1 MRFFSLTACAALGLF
16 ILPAVAMADDEP
28 HPFGPRPPKD
38 GPVDD
43 PFVQPFGDAKEKAQE
58 DAAPP
63 RPAAVDPIAISDDPF
78 GGLPDEAFKPRPA
91 VDGLPVTRPV
101 AVNPPPAAQPE
112 EPFELQLDLNG
123 DGNITDIEVAAAI
136 DNILK
141 DAKSRTPRGE
151 KIRAAFDT
159 NKDGKVEPAEVV
171 AKVVAE
177 RIARDLSAAQVAEMF
192 TSLDVNGDQHLDST
206 EFLKIAEL
214 IGVPE
219 QFAAPVLRKRFTA
232 LDRDGDFKIS
242 LAEAVLSAEALTSRW
257 GRGGASESDEAAMA
271 RAQEVLEEL
280 DRDKNNEISRRE
292 AARNEGLKNLFTQ
305 IDTDGDDAV
314 TLGEMYEFLRTQA
327 RQAAE
332 ESRRQERRDGWE
344 RFGRGFPGRSRD
356 RDRGRDR
363 D

>member
-1 MRFFSLTACAALGLF
+1 MRLFSLTAYAALGLF
-16 ILPAVAMADDEP
+16 ILPAIAMADDEP
-28 HPFGPRPPKD
+28 HPFGARPPKD

-43 PFVQPFGDAKEKAQE
+43 PFVQPFGDAKE
-58 DAAPP
+58 DAAPQP
-63 RPAAVDPIAISDDPF
+63 SAQQPPAAADAVAISDDPF

-91 VDGLPVTRPV
+91 VDGLPVARPV
-101 AVNPPPAAQPE
+101 AVNPLPAAQPE
-112 EPFELQLDLNG
+112 ESFELQLDLNG
-123 DGNITDIEVAAAI
+123 DGKITDIEVIATI

-151 KIRAAFDT
+151 KIRATFDT

-192 TSLDVNGDQHLDST
+192 ASLDGNGDQHLDSM

-214 IGVPE
+214 MGVPA
-219 QFAAPVLRKRFTA
+219 QFAAPVLKKRFTE

-242 LAEAVLSAEALTSRW
+242 LAEAVLSAEGLTSRW

-292 AARNEGLKNLFTQ
+292 AARNDGLKNFFTQ

-314 TLGEMYEFLRTQA
+314 MLGEMYEFLRTQA

-332 ESRRQERRDGWE
+332 EASRQDKRDGWE
-344 RFGRGFPGRSRD
+344 RFGRGFPGRG

>member
-1 MRFFSLTACAALGLF
+1 MRLFSLTACAALGLL
-16 ILPAVAMADDEP
+16 ILPAIAQADDEP
-28 HPFGPRPPKD
+28 HPFGPRPSKD

-43 PFVQPFGDAKEKAQE
+43 PFVQPFGDAEENAQE
-58 DAAPP
+58 DVAPQ
-63 RPAAVDPIAISDDPF
+63 RPATADPLGISDDPF

-91 VDGLPVTRPV
+91 VDGLPTTRPV
-101 AVNPPPAAQPE
+101 ASDPPPAARPE
-112 EPFELQLDLNG
+112 ESFELQLDLNG

-151 KIRAAFDT
+151 QIRAAFDI
-159 NKDGKVEPAEVV
+159 NKDKKVEPAEVV
-171 AKVVAE
+171 EKVVAE
-177 RIARDLSAAQVAEMF
+177 RIARDLSAARVAEMF
-192 TSLDVNGDQHLDST
+192 ASLDANGDRHLDSM

-214 IGVPE
+214 IGVPA
-219 QFAAPVLRKRFTA
+219 QFAAPVLKQRFTA
-232 LDRDGDFKIS
+232 LDRDGDFKVS
-242 LAEAVLSAEALTSRW
+242 LAEAVLSAEGLTSRW
-257 GRGGASESDEAAMA
+257 GRGGAGESDEAAMA

-292 AARNEGLKNLFTQ
+292 AARNDGLKNFFTQ

-314 TLGEMYEFLRTQA
+314 ILGEMYEFLRTQA

-332 ESRRQERRDGWE
+332 EASRQDKRDGWE

-356 RDRGRDR
+356 RGRDR